1 MVSLYLRMSIMSISP
16 TSAST
21 DEVQESLTSPFIQK
35 KVTIHSETPYDELE
49 EIQETFSKSFFETKS
64 HATLRYDIDTTYQ
77 IVESSKEFVENSVN
91 AGYSA
96 EEAIQLYKAQN
107 IYASTLGMKV
117 GVSRISHSLYD
128 V

>member
-1 MVSLYLRMSIMSISP
+1 MSISP
-16 TSAST
+16 INTST
-21 DEVQESLTSPFIQK
+21 EEVDETLTSPFLLK
-35 KVTIHSETPYDELE
+35 KVTINSETPYDELE
-49 EIQETFSKSFFETKS
+49 PIQESFSKSFFETKS
-64 HATLRYDIDTTYQ
+64 HATLRYDVDTTFQ
-77 IVESSKEFVENSVN
+77 IAESSKEFVENSVS

-107 IYASTLGMKV
+107 IYACSLGKQV